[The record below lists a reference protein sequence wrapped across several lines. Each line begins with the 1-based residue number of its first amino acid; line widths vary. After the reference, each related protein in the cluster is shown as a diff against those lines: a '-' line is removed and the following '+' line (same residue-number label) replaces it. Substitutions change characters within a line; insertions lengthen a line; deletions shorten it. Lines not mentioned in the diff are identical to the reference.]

1 MRSERVSM
9 TLTGLKAETKGGSTI
24 HGARTV
30 WRSYIITT
38 IISNSIIA
46 TVIVV
51 APNYYN
57 LHNHCTCV
65 FSFDTNQILT
75 TINSVIYMI
84 KLTLITVLLI
94 THIMRHDL
102 TST

>member
-1 MRSERVSM
+1 M
-9 TLTGLKAETKGGSTI
+9 TLTGLKAETKGGGTI

-30 WRSYIITT
+30 WRSYTATT
-38 IISNSIIA
+38 IISNSNIA

-65 FSFDTNQILT
+65 FRCGANHILT
-75 TINSVIYMI
+75 NINTII
-84 KLTLITVLLI
+84 
-94 THIMRHDL
+94 
-102 TST
+102 